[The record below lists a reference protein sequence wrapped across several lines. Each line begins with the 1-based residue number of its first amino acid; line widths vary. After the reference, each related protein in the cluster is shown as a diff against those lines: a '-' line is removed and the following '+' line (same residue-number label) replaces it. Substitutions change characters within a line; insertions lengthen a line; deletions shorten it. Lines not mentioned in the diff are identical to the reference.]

1 MLPNSGRDQHV
12 TAPSLDLPSPTRDL
26 GVSSR
31 QGLLM
36 RNRTLC
42 LGLLLAFGGCANDS
56 MNSPD
61 AATLDA
67 APPDAPP
74 APVWTEAFPAAD
86 FGWLLNVWG
95 PAPDDLYAVGGL
107 PDQGGVMHFD
117 GQTWSQLDLG
127 VTVPVL
133 HWAHGFDAD
142 DVTIV
147 GRGGTVI
154 HWNGTAWTIQDTPTD
169 QDLWGVWGASP
180 DDLWAVG
187 GAGRQAGQETILHYD
202 GTAWTEYPAPNIER
216 ANVFAFFKV
225 WGTNA
230 DNVYIVG
237 QRGVVLHW
245 DGSTWTEEFA
255 GVSDDL
261 ISLWGTGPDRIVA
274 VGGRG
279 AGVASVWNGT
289 AWQPLDL
296 TPLPGLN
303 GIWMD
308 GDGIAHAVGS
318 MGITVKIDSATLAY
332 ESELVPISISAQMD
346 FHAVFSADGQRLV
359 AVGGNLLSVQPP
371 YLGVA
376 YEAIP
381 SKE

>member
-1 MLPNSGRDQHV
+1 
-12 TAPSLDLPSPTRDL
+12 
-26 GVSSR
+26 
-31 QGLLM
+31 M
-36 RNRTLC
+36 RSRTLH
-42 LGLLLAFGGCANDS
+42 LGLLLAVGGCDS
-56 MNSPD
+56 AGPAAPFD
-61 AATLDA
+61 AATLRDA
-67 APPDAPP
+67 SGVTADAST
-74 APVWTEAFPAAD
+74 APVWTEAFPAAE

-107 PDQGGVMHFD
+107 PDQGRVMHFD
-117 GQTWSQLDLG
+117 GQTWSALELR
-127 VTVPVL
+127 VSVPVL
-133 HWAHGFDAD
+133 HWAHGFGAD

-154 HWNGTAWTIQDTPTD
+154 HWNGTAWTIQDTPTQ

-202 GTAWTEYPAPNIER
+202 GTAWTEHPVPDIER

-225 WGTNA
+225 WGTSA

-245 DGSTWTEEFA
+245 DGSAWTEEFP

-261 ISLWGTGPDRIVA
+261 ISLWGTRPDRIIA

-279 AGVASVWNGT
+279 MGVASRWNGT

-296 TPLPGLN
+296 PPLPGLN

-308 GDGIAHAVGS
+308 ADGIAHAVGS
-318 MGITVKIDSATLAY
+318 LGLTMKIDSATLSY
-332 ESELVPISISAQMD
+332 DFEFVPLPADFQMD
-346 FHAVFSADGQRLV
+346 FHSVFSADGQRLV
-359 AVGGNLLSVQPP
+359 AVGGNLVSVQPP

-376 YEAIP
+376 YETNHSPTLA
-381 SKE
+381 ER